1 MQLHWPNRSGL
12 KKELYTRENRDHIR
26 IVSHQDIEGFDEI
39 VGTFDGAEDG
49 LFEMDGTE
57 DGSLLGAKD
66 TEGADDGTILGGCS
80 S

>member
-1 MQLHWPNRSGL
+1 
-12 KKELYTRENRDHIR
+12 
-26 IVSHQDIEGFDEI
+26 
-39 VGTFDGAEDG
+39 
-49 LFEMDGTE
+49 MDGTE